1 MKKSTILSLISLV
14 LILST
19 VSFFIF
25 KNKIQKSVQKNPIQ
39 KSAENIEELQIKKKY
54 QIILALGDS
63 LTAGY
68 NIAKKD
74 SYPQLLQNQL
84 NQNFKNIHTRVINA
98 GISGSTT
105 SSALARLKQYIER
118 KKMIHILIL
127 ALGANDGLRGLP
139 ISNIKTNLNKTI
151 QLAID
156 HNIKVLLAGMK
167 LPISHGEKYRTS
179 FEKIFQD
186 LAQQHHISFIPFLLQ
201 KTAAQ
206 PHLNLPD
213 GIHPNEQGHQMIAQT
228 IFPFLKEL
236 YND

>member
-1 MKKSTILSLISLV
+1 MKKSTILYLI
-14 LILST
+14 IST
-19 VSFFIF
+19 VLAVSIFIF
-25 KNKIQKSVQKNPIQ
+25 LKSKTQESFQEPSTQTTPKTIKETQKKQR
-39 KSAENIEELQIKKKY
+39 
-54 QIILALGDS
+54 IILALGDS

-68 NIAKKD
+68 GIDKKD

-84 NQNFKNIHTRVINA
+84 NQTFKNFHTKVINA

-105 SSALARLKQYIER
+105 SSALARLKTSIER
-118 KKMIHILIL
+118 QKTIDILIL

-139 ISNIKTNLNKTI
+139 IPNIQTNLNKTI
-151 QLAID
+151 QLAVD
-156 HNIKVLLAGMK
+156 HHIKVILAGMK
-167 LPISHGEKYRTS
+167 LPISHGEKYRSS
-179 FEKIFQD
+179 FEKVFQE
-186 LAQQHHISFIPFLLQ
+186 LAQQHPISFIPFLLE

-228 IFPFLKEL
+228 VFPFLKEF